1 LFLKGDAVC
10 DETAGAGRARV
21 MGWDVWWCPC
31 ARVAEGVA
39 WQCGGFF
46 FFLILNF
53 FVNFRWGVGVYCGQR
68 GHGREKNSG
77 AAGGLSG
84 RVATRVN
91 DFVLILPLHH
101 VQAHISVC
109 NLEAAICIPVKEIMK
124 AILLSKLPLPGV
136 GYPMLGINNCW
147 SRNLGSL

>member
-1 LFLKGDAVC
+1 
-10 DETAGAGRARV
+10 
-21 MGWDVWWCPC
+21 
-31 ARVAEGVA
+31 
-39 WQCGGFF
+39 
-46 FFLILNF
+46 
-53 FVNFRWGVGVYCGQR
+53 
-68 GHGREKNSG
+68 
-77 AAGGLSG
+77 
-84 RVATRVN
+84 VN